1 MAGHS
6 KWSQIKRKKAAE
18 DSKRGK
24 LFGKLIREITVA
36 AREGGGDPD
45 ANPRLRLA
53 IDGAKAANMPK
64 DNIEKAIQRGTGEL
78 PGSSFEEVTYEGYGP
93 GGVAIF
99 VEAVTDNTNRTVAD
113 IRRLLERH
121 GGNLGRD
128 GVVAWNFERKGQL
141 FIDARRYDEEVALE
155 AALEAGAEDL
165 TREGDTYL
173 VTTDVSSFHSVQDAL
188 RARAIDVVE
197 ATLAMIPKTTVRVD
211 GRDAEKLL
219 GLLEALEDQD
229 DVQNVYSNLDID
241 EAVLAELAGAG

>member
-1 MAGHS
+1 
-6 KWSQIKRKKAAE
+6 
-18 DSKRGK
+18 
-24 LFGKLIREITVA
+24 
-36 AREGGGDPD
+36 
-45 ANPRLRLA
+45 
-53 IDGAKAANMPK
+53 MPK
-64 DNIEKAIQRGTGEL
+64 DNIEKAILRGTGEL

-113 IRRLLERH
+113 IRRLFERH

-128 GVVAWNFERKGQL
+128 GVVAWNFERKGQV

-165 TREGDTYL
+165 VREGDAYL
-173 VTTDVSSFHSVQDAL
+173 VTTDVSTFHSVQDAL
-188 RARAIDVVE
+188 RARSIEVIE
-197 ATLAMIPKTTVRVD
+197 ATLAMIPKTTVRAD

-229 DVQNVYSNLDID
+229 DVQNVYSNVDID
-241 EAVLAELAGAG
+241 EAVLAELAGAGG